1 MNLKNSRFYKRI
13 QTLRRMSKE
22 KLRKERDRARLN
34 WTLQHCIKEQDRN
47 EIKNDFCMDNIY
59 NNNYGFIDN
68 KKETTNAIKL
78 RQQQLIAQQCD
89 HFLNGDDDKTL
100 SSYIHFNK
108 SCYQIDGF
116 SGVKPIT
123 KPDNPFFN
131 NDSLPSIK

>member
-22 KLRKERDRARLN
+22 KLRKERERARLN
-34 WTLQHCIKEQDRN
+34 WAIDNCIKEQDG
-47 EIKNDFCMDNIY
+47 ND
-59 NNNYGFIDN
+59 NNNDSLHNVCDSSYEHCT
-68 KKETTNAIKL
+68 KKEITDAIKL

-89 HFLNGDDDKTL
+89 QLLMEDDDDKKL
-100 SSYIHFNK
+100 SSFIHFNQ

-116 SGVKPIT
+116 TGVKPN
-123 KPDNPFFN
+123 KPNNLFAN